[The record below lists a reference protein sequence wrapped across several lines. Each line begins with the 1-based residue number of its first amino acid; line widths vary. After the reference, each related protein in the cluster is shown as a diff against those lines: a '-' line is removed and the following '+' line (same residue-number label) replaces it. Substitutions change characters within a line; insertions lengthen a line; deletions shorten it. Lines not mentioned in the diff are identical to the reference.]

1 MLKNDVSADLFF
13 DKTHI
18 WDFTFPNFVLVI
30 LFKVVEVSLTV
41 KVLVK

>member
-18 WDFTFPNFVLVI
+18 WDFAFPNSVLAI
-30 LFKVVEVSLTV
+30 LFQVVEVSLTV